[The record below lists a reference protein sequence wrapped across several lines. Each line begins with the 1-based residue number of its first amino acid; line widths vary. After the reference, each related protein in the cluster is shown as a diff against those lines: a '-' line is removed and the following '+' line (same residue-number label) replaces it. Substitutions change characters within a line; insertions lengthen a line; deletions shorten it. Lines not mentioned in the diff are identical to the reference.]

1 MLAILDTDIGTDV
14 DDTLALALILA
25 SPEIDLIG
33 ITCVYG
39 QVDLRAQIAL
49 KLLQLAG
56 IDEIPV
62 YKGASN
68 PLLGLDKIYWGGHEG
83 NVLLSDDDANL
94 IPQDTFAVDYL
105 VETIHQN
112 PNEIHIIA
120 IGPLT
125 NIAMALQKS
134 PDIADKIAR
143 LTIMGGVIRGYDD
156 LNLPIA
162 EHNIQCDP
170 EAAHVVLTS
179 SIPITLVPLNITV
192 QTTVDQTSVER
203 IRADGSAFHKAV
215 ARELETYPRL
225 VRLGKTSPH
234 DPLAVATLIQPDL
247 VTTRQ
252 VSAVVD
258 ISQHK
263 GRGAIH
269 FTANPDGN
277 IALVET
283 VHSENFKALLLS
295 RLEKTL

>member
-39 QVDLRAQIAL
+39 QVDLRARIAL

-56 IDEIPV
+56 IDDIPV
-62 YKGASN
+62 YTGASN
-68 PLLGLDKIYWGGHEG
+68 PLLNLDKIYWGGHEG
-83 NVLLSDDDANL
+83 TVLLSDDDANL
-94 IPQDTFAVDYL
+94 MPQDTFAVDYL
-105 VETIHQN
+105 VEAIHKN
-112 PNEIHIIA
+112 PNEIHVLA

-134 PDIADKIAR
+134 PDIADKIAG
-143 LTIMGGVIRGYDD
+143 LTIMGGVIRGYND

-225 VRLGKTSPH
+225 LQYGKTSPH
-234 DPLAVATLIQPDL
+234 DPLAVATLIQPDI

-269 FTANPDGN
+269 FTANPGGN